1 MTTEQEPTNEL
12 KTWVV
17 DTSIRIV
24 VKADTNWQAGNDAEN
39 FIYEAMRAVHEQ
51 FQDRLVEWNKQ
62 DQWVSRKYRN
72 VGTRSNSAYTIGR
85 RIGLDD
91 LVDGWNSNGKY
102 VRDEN
107 GSPTTELPTITARW
121 LATIFAKSG
130 GIQDVQHSIIKT
142 VYDRIAKCVEAEME
156 DGVDVEQSAATIG
169 VDQNGN
175 SRVVF

>member
-39 FIYEAMRAVHEQ
+39 FIYEAMSAVREQ
-51 FQDRLVEWNKQ
+51 FQDRLVEWTKQ
-62 DQWVSRKYRN
+62 DQWVSRKYKNISARGN
-72 VGTRSNSAYTIGR
+72 GAYTIGR

-91 LVDGWNSNGKY
+91 LVDGWNCNGKFI
-102 VRDEN
+102 RDEN
-107 GSPTTELPTITARW
+107 GAPTTELPTITARW
-121 LATIFAKSG
+121 LATIFARSG
-130 GIQDVQHSIIKT
+130 GITEVQHDVLKA
-142 VYDRIAKCVEAEME
+142 VYAKIGKCIEAEME
-156 DGVDVEQSAATIG
+156 DGVDVEKSAATIG
-169 VDQNGN
+169 IDQNGN